1 VAHGANVHCQNNEGI
16 SVSLHPVHAQI
27 KPDIDQLPP
36 IKPIEHLSE
45 DFPQVATYLQS
56 LSSAEPVVTGA
67 ASLASNSQQ
76 PSQHQQNIVS
86 EEMTSSLMQSVQD
99 IMRRAEAE
107 GRDPDAELREVVGRT
122 VLEGVL
128 TGYEMTTD
136 GNGNASDTQDTREN
150 GNGAKRSRTDH
161 GPGPGTT

>member
-1 VAHGANVHCQNNEGI
+1 M
-16 SVSLHPVHAQI
+16 
-27 KPDIDQLPP
+27 
-36 IKPIEHLSE
+36 E
-45 DFPQVATYLQS
+45 DFPQVAAYLES
-56 LSSAEPVVTGA
+56 VSFAGPVA
-67 ASLASNSQQ
+67 PSLASNSQQ

-136 GNGNASDTQDTREN
+136 GNGNASDAQDAREN
-150 GNGAKRSRTDH
+150 ANSAKRSRTDR
-161 GPGPGTT
+161 GPGSGSA